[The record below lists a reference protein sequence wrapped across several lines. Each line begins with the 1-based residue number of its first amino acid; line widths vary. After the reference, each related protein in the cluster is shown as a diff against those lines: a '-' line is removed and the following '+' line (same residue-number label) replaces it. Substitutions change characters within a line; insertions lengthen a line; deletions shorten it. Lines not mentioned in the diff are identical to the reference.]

1 MPKRTRLTV
10 GVSARHVHLS
20 PTDLATLFGAGNEL
34 TVKNTI
40 SQPGQFAANE
50 SVEVVGPRNTFT
62 MRIIGPCRGAS
73 QVEVSLTDAR
83 ALGLADVPVRLSGD
97 IAGTP
102 GIILRGPKGQV
113 TLEQG
118 VIVAAR
124 HVHMT
129 PEDAADFGVQ
139 DRQMVRV
146 RLGQERSVVLENVM
160 VRVSTTAG
168 LELHIDT
175 DEANAAGVRHGDTCE
190 ILQEGIVP

>member
-20 PTDLATLFGAGNEL
+20 PEHLQVLFGPGYEL
-34 TVKNTI
+34 TVKNPI

-50 SVEVVGPRNTFT
+50 QVDVVGPRSTIT

-73 QVEVSLTDAR
+73 QVEVAFTDAR
-83 ALGLADVPVRLSGD
+83 ALGLPDVPVRLSGD

-102 GIILRGPKGQV
+102 GITLRGPKGEV
-113 TLEQG
+113 ILKEG

-124 HVHMT
+124 HIHMT
-129 PEDAADFGVQ
+129 PEQAEEFGVK
-139 DRQMVRV
+139 DRQMVKV
-146 RLGQERSVVLENVM
+146 RMGQERSLVLENVL
-160 VRVSTTAG
+160 VRVSKSAG

-175 DEANAAGVRHGDTCE
+175 DEANAAGVKHGDACE
-190 ILQEGIVP
+190 IVQEG